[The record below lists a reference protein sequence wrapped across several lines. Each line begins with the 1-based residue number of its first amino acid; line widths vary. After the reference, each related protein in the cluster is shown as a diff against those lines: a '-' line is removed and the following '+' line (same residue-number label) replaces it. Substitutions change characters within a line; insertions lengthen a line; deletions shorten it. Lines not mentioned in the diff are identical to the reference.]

1 MSETVNSIFYV
12 LSTIAAIASAFA
24 IYRSNKTAKA
34 VKNIQKNIIL
44 NQREIELI
52 GKALEKLNIYN
63 VWCKQDASGQ
73 DINYHDS
80 DETEYDTRD
89 DAEMKIPKDVKLLL
103 IKLHAHSEELAVS
116 IKKWEDGF
124 IIKVD
129 DSYCFNESLVL
140 KKMES
145 LRDIYRSLIE

>member
-24 IYRSNKTAKA
+24 IYRANKTAKA

-80 DETEYDTRD
+80 DEIEYETRD
-89 DAEMKIPKDVKLLL
+89 DAEMKIPRDVKLIL
-103 IKLHAHSEELAVS
+103 IQLCAHSEELAS
-116 IKKWEDGF
+116 LIRTWEDRF
-124 IIKVD
+124 IIKVGSSYRFD
-129 DSYCFNESLVL
+129 DSLVSKKIGCLRVIRCSLL
-140 KKMES
+140 E
-145 LRDIYRSLIE
+145 

>member
-1 MSETVNSIFYV
+1 MTETVNSIFYF
-12 LSTIAAIASAFA
+12 LSAGAAIASVFA
-24 IYRSNKTAKA
+24 ICRANKTAKA

-44 NQREIELI
+44 NHREIELI

-80 DETEYDTRD
+80 DETEYETRD
-89 DAEMKIPKDVKLLL
+89 DAEMKIPRDVKFIL
-103 IKLHAHSEELAVS
+103 IKLCAHSEELATL

-124 IIKVD
+124 ITKVG
-129 DSYCFNESLVL
+129 DSYCFDDSLVS
-140 KKMES
+140 KKIGCLRVIRCS
-145 LRDIYRSLIE
+145 LLE

>member
-63 VWCKQDASGQ
+63 VWCKQDA
-73 DINYHDS
+73 
-80 DETEYDTRD
+80 
-89 DAEMKIPKDVKLLL
+89 
-103 IKLHAHSEELAVS
+103 
-116 IKKWEDGF
+116 
-124 IIKVD
+124 
-129 DSYCFNESLVL
+129 
-140 KKMES
+140 
-145 LRDIYRSLIE
+145 